1 MLATDTNVVVRYLV
15 GDDPEQAARAR
26 ALIDTQAV
34 YLPVTVVLETDWVLR
49 SAYGLGRA
57 EVARALRAFGGLPT
71 VTVEDVAR
79 VADALDRAEAGMDL
93 ADALHEGRVE
103 GCAGVVTFD
112 KRLIAS
118 AAAAGLAGVRAP

>member
-49 SAYGLGRA
+49 SAYGFGRV

-71 VTVEDVAR
+71 VTVEDAAR

-93 ADALHEGRVE
+93 ADALHAGRAE
-103 GCAGVVTFD
+103 GCTGFVTFD

-118 AAAAGLAGVRAP
+118 AAAAGLTGVRAP